1 MINLAHKSKVSWLA
15 IIEYKTKELE
25 SDSEDKTRI
34 KKVQERALK
43 KKKQK

>member
-15 IIEYKTKELE
+15 IKEYQTKELE
-25 SDSEDKTRI
+25 SDSEDKKRI

-43 KKKQK
+43 QKNK